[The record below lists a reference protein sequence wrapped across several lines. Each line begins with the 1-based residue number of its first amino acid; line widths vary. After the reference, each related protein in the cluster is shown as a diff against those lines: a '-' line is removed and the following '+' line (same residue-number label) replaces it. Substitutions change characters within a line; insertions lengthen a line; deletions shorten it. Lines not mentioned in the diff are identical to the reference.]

1 MGFGEN
7 DGGMLVTVP
16 NVLTLSRIF
25 SIPVLVVL
33 FYIDTPWAAWTALG
47 LYALAAFTDYL
58 DGYLARRWDQI
69 SAFGRFL
76 DPVSDKIFVATIL
89 VLLVG
94 FDRLPGLWMIPAII
108 IMIREFTI
116 SGLREFL
123 GAAHVSVPVTR
134 LAKWKTALQMVAL
147 GFLVIGPYAQN
158 LFPPTMTAGQW
169 GLGIAAVLTV
179 VTGWEYLKVGLSHI
193 RTMT

>member
-1 MGFGEN
+1 
-7 DGGMLVTVP
+7 MLITVP

-33 FYIDTPWAAWTALG
+33 FYIDAPWAAWAALG
-47 LYALAAFTDYL
+47 LYTLACLTDYL

-94 FDRLPGLWMIPAII
+94 FERLPGVWMIPALV
-108 IMIREFTI
+108 IMIREFAI

-123 GAAHVSVPVTR
+123 GAANVSVPVTH
-134 LAKWKTALQMVAL
+134 LAKWKTTLQMVAL
-147 GFLVIGPYAQN
+147 GFLVVGPYGVPVFA
-158 LFPPTMTAGQW
+158 PTLEFGRWAL
-169 GLGIAAVLTV
+169 GLAAILTV
-179 VTGWEYLKVGLSHI
+179 VTGWEYLKVGLKHI
-193 RTMT
+193 RTME